1 MQFIRRLLFTLP
13 NGFVNRLFI
22 NLISFLLLFVSI
34 WYFDVFGLILNNDRV
49 LIKYFYIFILLYS
62 ILITLLFGFLFIY
75 GRNLPANEISS
86 KYPFLLNF
94 VYVLIFGIIFSI
106 FLAFYHVLW
115 LKSLIISVL
124 LIVFTLAFFDFLAV
138 WFQSQYYFF
147 ANKKQ

>member
-34 WYFDVFGLILNNDRV
+34 WYFDVFRLILNNDTV